1 MINKSKVLGF
11 VVSLAAILLSVPS
24 FAVADRDTDKG
35 MDEEGR
41 GMMQSEYR
49 MEKEMDKMMGT
60 TTESHVDD
68 VDDADE
74 NEGIDDMDEMMSKG
88 HRSKVAEAVLKLVEL
103 AGKDKN
109 IGEEISQ
116 VAKEEDESSEKVA
129 EAIKEVENRGKFKT
143 FLIGTDYKNIGA
155 IRSEIVRSDN
165 NIDRLAKAK
174 ERTLDPILKAEL
186 DVQVAALQKANDDAE
201 AFVKA
206 NESKFSIFGWLVK
219 IFNS

>member
-11 VVSLAAILLSVPS
+11 VVSLVAILLSVPS
-24 FAVADRDTDKG
+24 FAVADKDTDKG
-35 MDEEGR
+35 MDEEAR
-41 GMMQSEYR
+41 GMMQSEER
-49 MEKEMDKMMGT
+49 MEKEMDKMTGT
-60 TTESHVDD
+60 TTESHADD

-155 IRSEIVRSDN
+155 IRSEMVRSEN

-186 DVQVAALQKANDDAE
+186 DVQIAALQKANDDAE

-206 NESKFSIFGWLVK
+206 NESKFSIFGWFVK

>member
-11 VVSLAAILLSVPS
+11 VVCLVAILLSVPS
-24 FAVADRDTDKG
+24 FAVADKDTDKG
-35 MDEEGR
+35 TDEEGR
-41 GMMQSEYR
+41 GMMQSEER

-186 DVQVAALQKANDDAE
+186 DVQIVALQKANDDAE